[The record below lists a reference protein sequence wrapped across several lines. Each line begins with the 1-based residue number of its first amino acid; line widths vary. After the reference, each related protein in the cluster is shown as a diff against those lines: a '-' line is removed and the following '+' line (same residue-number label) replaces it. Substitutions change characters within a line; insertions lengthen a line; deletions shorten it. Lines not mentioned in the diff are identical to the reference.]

1 MISKDK
7 CKNIILQLINDIT
20 WKRRKNYETSY
31 KDIKGKKKT
40 WMLQKWESKIKTIL
54 KDQWFWICMY
64 AGGDNDLCVSDYTQR
79 NKD

>member
-31 KDIKGKKKT
+31 KDIKGKKKHECYRSESQKSKQF
-40 WMLQKWESKIKTIL
+40 WKINDFESVCMLAVTMIYVCLITH
-54 KDQWFWICMY
+54 
-64 AGGDNDLCVSDYTQR
+64 R
-79 NKD
+79 